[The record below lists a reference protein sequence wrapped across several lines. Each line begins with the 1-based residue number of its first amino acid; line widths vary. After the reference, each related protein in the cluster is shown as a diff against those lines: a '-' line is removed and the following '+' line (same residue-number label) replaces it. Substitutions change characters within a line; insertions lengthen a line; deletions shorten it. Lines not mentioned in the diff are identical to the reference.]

1 MDEELFERV
10 FSKGKMDEWNQVWRC
25 YANQEAMSIDGMRIE
40 RTQSKWVEGW
50 VREKEEQQMTEVW
63 RTM

>member
-25 YANQEAMSIDGMRIE
+25 YANQEAMSIDGMIIE